1 MHRSLIVAAMALLPV
16 ATLAQTP
23 ETQQIDTL
31 ATTETLPAE
40 VADSTATINTAAEA
54 IDTLAYDHSVYT
66 SRCDSLLALW
76 DKEYQALSTE
86 RFHNAVMCLD
96 SVDFTEQTMP
106 DSVYI
111 ARLQNLGSEI
121 PVAYNQE
128 VRKFIISYT
137 TRNKAVISRA
147 LGRSEAY
154 FPIFEEELLKND
166 MPLELRMLPVIES
179 SMIPKA
185 RSRVGAAGLWQFM
198 YKTAVG
204 YKLEMTSFI
213 DQRYDPVLAT
223 RAACKH
229 LKMLYDMYGDW
240 YLALAA
246 YNCGPGNVNKALRR
260 AEGKGFWDI
269 YPYLPSETRDYVPA
283 FIAVNYAYAY
293 HKEHDIIPNEPH
305 VPLSTDTLHIS
316 RIMHFEQISSTIGTP
331 IDVIRGL
338 NPQFIKD
345 IVPAVNGRSYDLVLP
360 LSEIGKFME
369 HEEEIMNKDVVYL
382 AEYMSPRKNG
392 EMPKFVIDSK
402 THVVK
407 SGENLTLI
415 AKKYGVT
422 VSQICKWNNIS
433 NPSKIRIGQ
442 KLTIFLK

>member
-1 MHRSLIVAAMALLPV
+1 MLRSLIATAMVLMPIAA
-16 ATLAQTP
+16 LAQTP

-31 ATTETLPAE
+31 TTTTERLP
-40 VADSTATINTAAEA
+40 VVDS
-54 IDTLAYDHSVYT
+54 LAYDHASYT
-66 SRCDSLLALW
+66 EQCDSLLLAW
-76 DKEYQALSTE
+76 NKEYQTLMAE
-86 RFHNAVMCLD
+86 RLHNPLISLD
-96 SVDFTEQTMP
+96 SVDLAAQDTP
-106 DSVYI
+106 DSIYV
-111 ARLQNLGSEI
+111 ARMQNLCSAI
-121 PVAYNQE
+121 PMSYNDE

-147 LGRSEAY
+147 LGRAQSY

-166 MPLELRMLPVIES
+166 LPLELRMLPIIES

-198 YKTAVG
+198 YTTAVG
-204 YKLEMTSFI
+204 YKMEMTSFI
-213 DQRYDPVLAT
+213 DQRYDPVIAT

-229 LKMLYDMYGDW
+229 LKMLYDMYDDW

-246 YNCGPGNVNKALRR
+246 YNCGAGNVNKALRR
-260 AEGKGFWDI
+260 ADGKGFWDI
-269 YPYLPSETRDYVPA
+269 YPFLPAETRNYVPA
-283 FIAVNYAYAY
+283 FLAVNYAYAY
-293 HKEHDIIPNEPH
+293 HKEHDITPAEPH
-305 VPLSTDTLHIS
+305 IPLATDTLHID

-360 LSEIGKFME
+360 LETIGEFMK

-402 THVVK
+402 THKVK
-407 SGENLTLI
+407 AGENLSLI

-422 VSQICKWNNIS
+422 VKQICKWNNIS
-433 NPSKIRIGQ
+433 NPSMIRIGQ